1 MSREDMNWLSEPPA
15 VFQSPPCPSDDDI
28 EFASDM
34 AYLRNLANAVMVDL
48 HAGAHGR
55 LAEGFLRGGRR

>member
-1 MSREDMNWLSEPPA
+1 MTA
-15 VFQSPPCPSDDDI
+15 VFQSPPGPSDDDI

-34 AYLRNLANAVMVDL
+34 AYLKDLANAVMADL

-55 LAEGFLRGGRR
+55 LAESFLGGGR

>member
-1 MSREDMNWLSEPPA
+1 MTG
-15 VFQSPPCPSDDDI
+15 VFQSLPGPSDDDI

-34 AYLRNLANAVMVDL
+34 AYLRDLANAVMAEL

-55 LAEGFLRGGRR
+55 LVEGFLGGAA

>member
-1 MSREDMNWLSEPPA
+1 MTG
-15 VFQSPPCPSDDDI
+15 VFQSLPGPTDDDI